1 MVTTGNGPDGGR
13 KRRIRTGIA
22 LSMTE
27 LCAADL
33 RLPASSAGGWRRP
46 LDPPLENGE
55 RAEGASRAEAEGR
68 SGAPRVGNGSGWPSL
83 AAALAD
89 LSRELGITDGT
100 LVVSLMQPLTEVRR
114 LELPLLTDEDVERLL
129 ARNAG
134 RYFVNARGA
143 QIVGASR
150 GARPARG
157 RRSLV
162 VAAAAQSRLV
172 AAIRAAARDS
182 GWTVEEIG
190 PAESAW
196 AAAAVTIWPAFS
208 RQVSRVLVTHDDR
221 TDVLTL
227 DDGRLIGVRRFRA
240 GAADA
245 ALVADALREDGM
257 AARHVGVFGRSSPR
271 RELVRALSEQGIAVE
286 TPGPTWSAAAEFP
299 DTLAAHFAGAEN
311 GPRLRGEAARALERV
326 QAKRITMAVAGA
338 AALLFALAAGLEL
351 WGVHRE
357 LKVVQAERARL
368 RPQLATT
375 LVGRS
380 TIEAAYSHLATLNS
394 VDANAPRWS
403 RVVAAL
409 SKHLPEEAFLMALR
423 TRGDS
428 LVVDGL
434 AEHAARVFDALEVMP
449 GLTNV
454 RAAAAVRREV
464 QDDGTALEHFTI
476 AGVVQPVRVETTRSP
491 SATTVARKSEGAP

>member
-1 MVTTGNGPDGGR
+1 MVTAGNGSDGGR

-33 RLPASSAGGWRRP
+33 RLPKSTAGGWRRK
-46 LDPPLENGE
+46 LEPPSENGGGGGGE
-55 RAEGASRAEAEGR
+55 SPSRAA
-68 SGAPRVGNGSGWPSL
+68 NGGWPSL

-89 LSRELGITDGT
+89 LSRELGVTDGT
-100 LVVSLMQPLTEVRR
+100 LVVSLLQPLTEVRR
-114 LELPLLTDEDVERLL
+114 LELPPLSDEDLERLL

-150 GARPARG
+150 GSRPSRG
-157 RRSLV
+157 RPTPV

-172 AAIRAAARDS
+172 AAIRAAAAET
-182 GWTVEEIG
+182 GWTVEEIA

-196 AAAAVTIWPAFS
+196 AAAALAIWPSFS
-208 RQVSRVLVTHDDR
+208 KHTSRVLVAHDDR

-227 DDGRLIGVRRFRA
+227 EEGRLIGLRRFRA
-240 GAADA
+240 GAADV
-245 ALVADALREDGM
+245 ALVADLLRKG
-257 AARHVGVFGRSSPR
+257 ASPATRVGVFGRSSLR
-271 RELVRALSEQGIAVE
+271 RELVRALSEQGITVE
-286 TPGPTWSAAAEFP
+286 TPGPNWSVVAEFP
-299 DTLAAHFAGAEN
+299 EVLAAQFAGAEN
-311 GPRLRGEAARALERV
+311 GPRLRSEDARAIERA
-326 QAKRITMAVAGA
+326 QAKRITMFVAAAAVLLFVLAGA
-338 AALLFALAAGLEL
+338 LEI

-357 LKVVQAERARL
+357 LRMVQAERARL
-368 RPQLATT
+368 RPQIAST

-380 TIEAAYSHLATLNS
+380 TIEAAYNHLATLNS
-394 VDANAPRWS
+394 VEARAPRWS
-403 RVVAAL
+403 RVMASL
-409 SKHLPEEAFLMALR
+409 SAHLPEEAFLMALR

-434 AEHAARVFDALEVMP
+434 AEHAARVFDALEAMP

-454 RAAAAVRREV
+454 RAAASVRREL
-464 QDDGTALEHFTI
+464 QEDGNALEHFTI
-476 AGVVQPVRVETTRSP
+476 AGVVEPERFGTMRAPAVS
-491 SATTVARKSEGAP
+491 TVARKSGSAP